1 VLQDSLC
8 GSSKVLL
15 VCNLSPEAA
24 SCNETLSSLNFASR
38 AAQVE
43 LGQARRV
50 PAGPA
55 AAAAAAAAAAGSG
68 SEAAA
73 EIGQGQPQLS
83 SEPSTGSLR
92 SQQGSA
98 GGASLCPKS
107 PVFSGAAGAARTAGA
122 AGGTAAGGS
131 TAAGGG
137 TGSLVAVRP
146 SSRLGDRVSGGAGGL
161 AGSGG
166 GLSSPRIS
174 MAKPA
179 RH

>member
-1 VLQDSLC
+1 MLQDSLC

-50 PAGPA
+50 PAAPPA
-55 AAAAAAAAAAGSG
+55 AAAVGSASA
-68 SEAAA
+68 SEADN
-73 EIGQGQPQLS
+73 GQGQPTLS

-92 SQQGSA
+92 SQQGA
-98 GGASLCPKS
+98 AAGASLRPKS
-107 PVFSGAAGAARTAGA
+107 PVFSSTAGAGRTAGA
-122 AGGTAAGGS
+122 AGGTAAWGG
-131 TAAGGG
+131 TAAGGS
-137 TGSLVAVRP
+137 TGSPVAVRP
-146 SSRLGDRVSGGAGGL
+146 SSRLGDRVAGSVGGL

-166 GLSSPRIS
+166 SLTSPRVS